1 MTANHRKPVSGV
13 EPFVHTEY
21 ADNFIAL
28 SQRPGMVFELAT
40 EAGQALRS
48 RGLHTHEVEAGV

>member
-1 MTANHRKPVSGV
+1 M
-13 EPFVHTEY
+13 HTEY

-48 RGLHTHEVEAGV
+48 RGLPTHEVEAGV